1 MTEKMIDSI
10 EQNYDVQAIESDVRG
25 VYLLY
30 DERGKH
36 LVLTPRK
43 DMSNALLDNLMLKFT
58 LNEAE
63 HIGRELLEQA
73 EILKQCLNR

>member
-43 DMSNALLDNLMLKFT
+43 DMSNVPFDNLMLKFT

-63 HIGRELLEQA
+63 RIGRELLEQA
-73 EILKQCLNR
+73 EMLRVSIR